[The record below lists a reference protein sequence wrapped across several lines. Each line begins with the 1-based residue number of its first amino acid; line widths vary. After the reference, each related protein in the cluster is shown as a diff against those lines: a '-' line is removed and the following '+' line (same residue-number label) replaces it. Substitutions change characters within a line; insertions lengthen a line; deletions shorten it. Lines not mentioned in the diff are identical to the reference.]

1 MTKSKL
7 QQNSVNHNKIIFAA
21 KNMYFFINVFRK
33 LDNYISNKTG
43 NIFNQ
48 TS

>member
-21 KNMYFFINVFRK
+21 KNMYFFLLMYLEN
-33 LDNYISNKTG
+33 
-43 NIFNQ
+43 
-48 TS
+48 